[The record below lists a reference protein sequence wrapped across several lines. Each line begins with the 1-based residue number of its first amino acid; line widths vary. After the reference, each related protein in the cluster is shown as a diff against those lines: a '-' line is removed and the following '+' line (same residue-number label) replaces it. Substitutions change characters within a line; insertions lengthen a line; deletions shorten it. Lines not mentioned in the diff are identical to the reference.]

1 MKLKLC
7 SLFSLAIAFAAAPL
21 MATDY
26 YYYWNHDGYGNISD
40 AANWRYA
47 TSGNTKKSDGW
58 SNNNCS
64 PTQFTPPARL
74 GCRGNFY
81 LDLQN
86 GAYELGVW
94 GWGPSTAISR
104 QHMYLRNGT
113 LTMNAMGSSGG
124 GDFHGGW
131 NMSPA
136 EVHVTSTAKL
146 VQNASGSGPI
156 YFNILSEANKSD
168 SAGKSYIWVEGEFD
182 CYGPV
187 GTRDLVIDVA
197 QGGTMV
203 FSPSNLE
210 MAPGHAWQDPQSEN
224 GSSITN
230 NGTLSMP
237 NGLVFNNG
245 AASGNATFDLVQ
257 LGGTLNLGG
266 VIKGTTTGDR
276 QNLHLSAVFG
286 GGTIIATGNAA
297 IEGCASIALSGSTT
311 WTVDSGVTVDLSK
324 ADSTVLTTPTV
335 TKSGNGTLAL
345 PGVVDVLHANGGVV
359 TMGGGRGQSMTSL
372 SVGSGASV
380 VIGAKDATIATL
392 EENTGTITLAGSGL
406 TVSSVAEGADLSGN
420 IVVSGLDDYA
430 YGGTV
435 VTTPVAALRSVV
447 KAAAEAAL
455 ADAGSSLTVSDTG
468 AAVVIVGGGDACV
481 FNSLTVTDLSVVEGW
496 RNSRIPGEG
505 ESAYVGGNGVTGT
518 LTAAALAKGWSGI
531 TVQNG
536 ATLRLAVDPG
546 ALPLNFEAGTTL
558 AVADGL
564 TIAPALAAAAPNL
577 VLEPGATLALAEGA
591 TCALSGSVTTEATAQ
606 KLSRIVVAT
615 NATLSVPAGF
625 VFKNVGL
632 LIDGGTLE
640 LSAAGEVTFG
650 GASSGETAYFAM
662 AATNAT
668 VKLADGVSGN
678 LGPVQFAC
686 PASGGTVVVE
696 DVVDLV
702 RVSFPT
708 VYWLY
713 FGKDN
718 PVSAPFRVVADG
730 TPFNFRERFRVQG
743 AATLEVRNGTVR
755 NAGGNSDDDRFSI
768 SGAGQLV
775 IGEDGTVFY
784 PVANNGNTR
793 VELSGEASD
802 RPAIVL
808 AGGVFEPYKMSETAS
823 ARTIAITS
831 DSTWQ
836 VFEDTYWWD
845 GIRNILFDAASETTI
860 SAGATLTIRNRKYN
874 NWEGNDNSGVWFAD
888 KPISGAGNV
897 VLTNAYDGKAFAAM
911 LRNGSNTATGA
922 ISAIGER
929 CTLVVSNGANWAG
942 TVVANGN
949 VVLTNGAEAAS
960 VSFGTLR
967 LDADFPVRAWK
978 SVDEETGRT
987 TYSCDTLAVGAYT
1000 GTGALAPLLMNGDD
1014 DECFPFGATLD
1025 LGTIGADSAIPRLAK
1040 HWRAV
1045 VQDGEGGVR
1054 GIALRFGLGF
1064 SVMVR

>member
-7 SLFSLAIAFAAAPL
+7 SLFSLAIAFAATPL
-21 MATDY
+21 RATT
-26 YYYWNHDGYGNISD
+26 YYWKPGATLGDYGTLSNWSTESISGADASALPGLGDILELNADYALDLGGNDWSLESWGPEKTNAGAEHSLSVRNGSLTLSNIDAAPASITVSNATLTVTGRMGGGENGNGTDLHQYLTVKDGGVVSVYDLNPCRFLWTIEEGGTLTFNNKYLGAYGNAANVTDPSQNGIWNRGTLNLTATSNGSTSEFSLSGNKG
-40 AANWRYA
+40 ANWR
-47 TSGNTKKSDGW
+47 
-58 SNNNCS
+58 
-64 PTQFTPPARL
+64 FTLA
-74 GCRGNFY
+74 
-81 LDLQN
+81 Q
-86 GAYELGVW
+86 
-94 GWGPSTAISR
+94 
-104 QHMYLRNGT
+104 
-113 LTMNAMGSSGG
+113 
-124 GDFHGGW
+124 
-131 NMSPA
+131 
-136 EVHVTSTAKL
+136 
-146 VQNASGSGPI
+146 
-156 YFNILSEANKSD
+156 
-168 SAGKSYIWVEGEFD
+168 
-182 CYGPV
+182 
-187 GTRDLVIDVA
+187 
-197 QGGTMV
+197 QGGTM
-203 FSPSNLE
+203 NL
-210 MAPGHAWQDPQSEN
+210 PCPIN
-224 GSSITN
+224 
-230 NGTLSMP
+230 
-237 NGLVFNNG
+237 
-245 AASGNATFDLVQ
+245 
-257 LGGTLNLGG
+257 
-266 VIKGTTTGDR
+266 GTTTSSGR
-276 QNLHLSAVFG
+276 TVYLYVSFS
-286 GGTIIATGNAA
+286 GGTINVTDNASVRNCKSAT
-297 IEGCASIALSGSTT
+297 LSGDTT
-311 WTVDSGVTVDLSK
+311 WNVSSGKTADLVDVTVEAGAS
-324 ADSTVLTTPTV
+324 V
-335 TKSGNGTLAL
+335 TKSGDGTLVLKSAPAAFAVTNGTASLSATIPSSTALQSVVVRDSGTLTVDVAGASIATLDGLVGTLA
-345 PGVVDVLHANGGVV
+345 
-359 TMGGGRGQSMTSL
+359 
-372 SVGSGASV
+372 
-380 VIGAKDATIATL
+380 
-392 EENTGTITLAGSGL
+392 ITKPNL
-406 TVSSVAEGADLSGN
+406 TVAAVASGADLSGS
-420 IVVSGLDDYA
+420 VTVDLASFTT
-430 YGGTV
+430 GGTV
-435 VTTPVAALRSVV
+435 VTTPDAALRA
-447 KAAAEAAL
+447 KALAAAQAAIS
-455 ADAGSSLTVSDTG
+455 AAGSSLLASDDG
-468 AAVVIVGGGDACV
+468 SAVVIATAGSIKTFD
-481 FNSLTVTDLSVVEGW
+481 STTVTDLADATGW
-496 RNSRIPGEG
+496 RDGEVPGADEP
-505 ESAYVGGNGVTGT
+505 AAVNGNGVTGT

-546 ALPLNFEAGTTL
+546 ALPLTFEAGTTL

-625 VFKNVGL
+625 AFKNVGL
-632 LIDGGTLE
+632 VLDGGTLE

-708 VYWLY
+708 VYRLY

-730 TPFNFRERFRVQG
+730 TPFNFRERFCVQG

-755 NAGGNSDDDRFSI
+755 NAGGNSDDDRLSI

-960 VSFGTLR
+960 VSFGTLQ
-967 LDADFPVRAWK
+967 LDGDFPVRAWR
-978 SVDEETGRT
+978 SVDAETGRK
-987 TYSCDTLAVGAYT
+987 TYVCDALAVGAYT
-1000 GTGALAPLLMNGDD
+1000 GTGALTPVLMNGDD
-1014 DECFPFGATLD
+1014 DECFPFGATLS
-1025 LGTIGADSAIPRLAK
+1025 LGTIGAGSELPRLAK
-1040 HWRAV
+1040 NWRAIV
-1045 VQDGEGGVR
+1045 VDGEGDARNIKLKFGV
-1054 GIALRFGLGF
+1054 GF